1 MQYITEN
8 HAQRLATQYMEDNT
22 QKFVV
27 FNIRRRSFMLHDYY
41 KFYFRFSRRESV
53 WNTPLFNIE
62 GISSNLNDVDSLASE
77 ILSTVNKY
85 VDDTLSLQLKKEFTL
100 LDCEELL
107 NYYYNGKTY
116 IAFYDYYLGRVVL
129 LKERD
134 KSNDFG
140 ELIGDRYQLIGN
152 LHNIITRTLDLSPGL
167 LETFMSELINKD
179 TPIRSI
185 TGFTELNTA
194 LHTYISKEIKEIDAW
209 VDKEKAQGNIIDN

>member
-8 HAQRLATQYMEDNT
+8 HAQRLATEYLEDNT

-27 FNIRRRSFMLHDYY
+27 YNIRRRSFLLHDYY

-62 GISSNLNDVDSLASE
+62 GIASNFTDVNSLSNE

-100 LDCEELL
+100 IDCEELL

-129 LKERD
+129 IKERD

-152 LHNIITRTLDLSPGL
+152 LHNIITHMLNLSAGL
-167 LETFMSELINKD
+167 LETFMSELINRD
-179 TPIRSI
+179 TPIREI
-185 TGFTELNTA
+185 AGFNELNTA
-194 LHTYISKEIKEIDAW
+194 LHTYIAKEIVEIDAW
-209 VDKEKAQGNIIDN
+209 VDKEKAKGSILD